1 MDYTSGGNSYKYD
14 DNGDDDELQDD
25 GLSSS
30 HPAMAFAARQK
41 RKGWQGEELELEH
54 RRQQMMAK
62 PPSGTETTT
71 VTAVDLN
78 QFRNT
83 EVGEGYQAK
92 HVVRQRTAPTVP
104 VPFSSPPTMTNTAAA
119 AAAAAAETHSRST
132 IHTAVVSTKTNQ
144 ALLIT
149 KEAMLENTGLREFRK
164 EIEKILSS

>member
-1 MDYTSGGNSYKYD
+1 MDYTSGGNKYD

-54 RRQQMMAK
+54 RRQQMMK
-62 PPSGTETTT
+62 PPSGIETITA
-71 VTAVDLN
+71 TAVDLN

-104 VPFSSPPTMTNTAAA
+104 VPFSSTPTMTNPA
-119 AAAAAAETHSRST
+119 HSRST
-132 IHTAVVSTKTNQ
+132 IHTAVSTKTNYDTDGATPPQ
-144 ALLIT
+144 SLLT
-149 KEAMLENTGLREFRK
+149 KEAMLTNTGLREFRK
-164 EIEKILSS
+164 EIEKILSSS